1 MPLEHKTHTVTAE
14 EAGRVDLIVK
24 AITGRSRSQ
33 VRGMCLNGCVSLNGQ
48 QASEPSTPVKE
59 GDVIDVRF
67 DPQRKYRETWL
78 GKFQTKSPRG
88 LFQCKTFSV
97 VFEDEYLIVV
107 DKQAGL
113 LTVPTERHEP
123 RTLVDEV
130 SRYLGSRNRA
140 LVVHRLDRE
149 TSGLVVF
156 AKQSQVAGALQD
168 QLRLRAP
175 DREYLALVSGLM
187 QQDSGQFESYL
198 ATSRRLSRYSVENPS
213 AGEHAITH
221 FSVQERLFDTTL
233 VRVKLDTGRRNQ
245 IRVHLS
251 EAGHPIIGDRRYR
264 PQLAKHPDWPH
275 ARLALHAHVLGFQH
289 PVTGEDL
296 RFLSEMPRSFQTFV
310 KLQRRA
316 AHESA
321 QTNASQPG
329 ASPRAK
335 ASRDV
340 ER

>member
-33 VRGMCLNGCVSLNGQ
+33 LRGMCLAGCVRINGREVT
-48 QASEPSTPVKE
+48 EPSTAVQE
-59 GDVIDVRF
+59 GDVIDVQF

-78 GKFQTKSPRG
+78 GKMSNSSPRG
-88 LFQCKTFSV
+88 LFRCKTFSV
-97 VFEDEYLIVV
+97 VFEDDYLIVV
-107 DKQAGL
+107 DKQAGI

-130 SRYLGSRNRA
+130 SRYLGGRNRA

-149 TSGLVVF
+149 TSGLLVF
-156 AKQSQVAGALQD
+156 AKRSEIAGALQD

-175 DREYLALVSGLM
+175 DREYLALVAGIM
-187 QQDSGQFESYL
+187 QADAGQFESYL
-198 ATSRRLSRYSVENPS
+198 ATSKRLSRYSVDNPDG
-213 AGEHAITH
+213 GEHAITH
-221 FSVQERLFDTTL
+221 FAVMERFPESTL
-233 VRVKLDTGRRNQ
+233 VRIKLDTGRRNQ

-264 PQLAKHPDWPH
+264 PQLASHLDWPH

-289 PVTGEDL
+289 PVTGKEL
-296 RFLSEMPRSFQTFV
+296 RFVSRMPRTFHTFI
-310 KLQRRA
+310 KQQRRIA
-316 AHESA
+316 RE
-321 QTNASQPG
+321 TN
-329 ASPRAK
+329 
-335 ASRDV
+335 
-340 ER
+340 E

>member
-1 MPLEHKTHTVTAE
+1 MPLEHKIHTVTAE

-33 VRGMCLNGCVSLNGQ
+33 LRGMCLNGCLSINGQ
-48 QASEPSTPVKE
+48 QVTEPSATVKE

-78 GKFQTKSPRG
+78 GKFQSKSPHG

-97 VFEDEYLIVV
+97 VFEDDYLIVV
-107 DKQAGL
+107 DKQAGI

-130 SRYLGSRNRA
+130 SRFLGGRNRA

-149 TSGLVVF
+149 TSGLLVF
-156 AKQSQVAGALQD
+156 AKRSEIAGALQD

-175 DREYLALVSGLM
+175 DREYLALVAGVM
-187 QQDSGQFESYL
+187 KEDSGQYESYL
-198 ATSRRLSRYSVENPS
+198 ATSKRLSRYSVENPNG
-213 AGEHAITH
+213 GEHAITH
-221 FSVQERLFDTTL
+221 FVVKERLADTTL
-233 VRVKLDTGRRNQ
+233 VCVKLDTGRRNQ
-245 IRVHLS
+245 IRVHLA

-264 PQLAKHPDWPH
+264 PQLSKHPDWPH
-275 ARLALHAHVLGFQH
+275 TRLALHAHILGFQH

-296 RFLSEMPRSFQTFV
+296 QFVSEMPRNFQTFV

-316 AHESA
+316 MKE
-321 QTNASQPG
+321 QVKTQ
-329 ASPRAK
+329 
-335 ASRDV
+335 D
-340 ER
+340 

>member
-1 MPLEHKTHTVTAE
+1 MPLEHKTHTVAAE

-33 VRGMCLNGCVSLNGQ
+33 LRGMCMNGCLSINGQ
-48 QASEPSTPVKE
+48 PITEPSTIVKE
-59 GDVIDVRF
+59 GDVIDVRY

-78 GKFQTKSPRG
+78 GKFQSKTPQG
-88 LFQCKTFSV
+88 QFQCKTFSV
-97 VFEDEYLIVV
+97 VFEDDYLIVV
-107 DKQAGL
+107 EKQAGI
-113 LTVPTERHEP
+113 LTVPTELHES

-130 SRYLGSRNRA
+130 SRYLGGRSRA

-156 AKQSQVAGALQD
+156 AKQSNIAGALQD

-175 DREYLALVSGLM
+175 EREYLALVAGVM
-187 QQDSGQFESYL
+187 EEDAGQFESYL
-198 ATSRRLSRYSVENPS
+198 ATSKRLSRYSVQNPDG
-213 AGEHAITH
+213 GEHAITH
-221 FSVQERLFDTTL
+221 FAVDERLADTTL

-245 IRVHLS
+245 IRVHLA

-264 PQLAKHPDWPH
+264 PNLSKHPDWPH
-275 ARLALHAHVLGFQH
+275 TRLALHAHILGFQH

-296 RFLSEMPRSFQTFV
+296 RFVSEMPRTFQTFV

-316 AHESA
+316 AKE
-321 QTNASQPG
+321 QTEHA
-329 ASPRAK
+329 
-335 ASRDV
+335 D
-340 ER
+340 

>member
-1 MPLEHKTHTVTAE
+1 MPLEHKTHLVATD

-33 VRGMCLNGCVSLNGQ
+33 LRGMCLNGCVSVNGQ
-48 QASEPSTPVKE
+48 PVNEPSTAVKE
-59 GDVIDVRF
+59 GDVIDVRY

-78 GKFQTKSPRG
+78 GKFQSKSPQG

-107 DKQAGL
+107 DKQAGI
-113 LTVPTERHEP
+113 LTVPTERQEP

-130 SRYLGSRNRA
+130 SRYLGDRHRA

-156 AKQSQVAGALQD
+156 AKRLEIAGALQD

-175 DREYLALVSGLM
+175 DREYLAIVAGVM
-187 QQDSGQFESYL
+187 QDDSGQYESYL
-198 ATSRRLSRYSVENPS
+198 ATSKRLSRYSVENPDG
-213 AGEHAITH
+213 GEHAITH
-221 FSVQERLFDTTL
+221 FAVAERLPETTL

-245 IRVHLS
+245 IRVHLA

-296 RFLSEMPRSFQTFV
+296 RFVSEMPRSFLTFL
-310 KLQRRA
+310 KEQRR
-316 AHESA
+316 
-321 QTNASQPG
+321 QRPTFTP
-329 ASPRAK
+329 
-335 ASRDV
+335 
-340 ER
+340 

>member
-1 MPLEHKTHTVTAE
+1 MPLEHKTHLVATD

-33 VRGMCLNGCVSLNGQ
+33 LRGMCLNGCVSVNGQ
-48 QASEPSTPVKE
+48 PVNEPSTAVKE
-59 GDVIDVRF
+59 GDVIDVRY

-78 GKFQTKSPRG
+78 GKFQSKSPQG

-107 DKQAGL
+107 DKQAGI
-113 LTVPTERHEP
+113 LTVPTERQEP

-130 SRYLGSRNRA
+130 SRYLGDRHRA

-156 AKQSQVAGALQD
+156 AKRLEIAGALQD

-175 DREYLALVSGLM
+175 DREYLAIVAGVM
-187 QQDSGQFESYL
+187 KDDSGQYESYL
-198 ATSRRLSRYSVENPS
+198 ATSKRLSRYSVENPDG
-213 AGEHAITH
+213 GEHAITH
-221 FSVQERLFDTTL
+221 FAVAERLPETTL

-245 IRVHLS
+245 IRVHLA

-296 RFLSEMPRSFQTFV
+296 RFVSEMPRSFLTFL
-310 KLQRRA
+310 KEQRR
-316 AHESA
+316 
-321 QTNASQPG
+321 QRPTFTP
-329 ASPRAK
+329 
-335 ASRDV
+335 
-340 ER
+340 